1 MKEWNSP
8 VYAFFNPKPQ
18 IVHINGR
25 HAHDFKCAGSGCKVT
40 VCRFLDT
47 QDAQLTSNLRKH
59 VKSCWRWGSEV
70 LSAADCA
77 KDANEV
83 HTKIVKKFMQE
94 GTITLAFER
103 KGKGKVTYSNRQH
116 TRHETR

>member
-1 MKEWNSP
+1 MKEWNAP

-25 HAHDFKCAGSGCKVT
+25 RAHDFKCAGSGCKVT
-40 VCRFLDT
+40 VRRPLDT
-47 QDAQLTSNLRKH
+47 RDAWSTSNLRKH
-59 VKSCWRWGSEV
+59 VKSCQCWESEV
-70 LSAADCA
+70 LSAADRA

-83 HTKIVKKFMQE
+83 CTKIVKKFMQE
-94 GTITLAFER
+94 GTITSAFER